1 MPVQRPCLDV
11 PCRAVTGRAVA
22 MCWCVRLV
30 LSSLRACSSSVVSS
44 WVRVGFVPV
53 AQAIAPLPTQVSD
66 RHKLDCMVPRDII
79 GGAAARRH
87 RIERRQVLSARP
99 ADAAAGLFMRSRIR
113 WFERGHVRGFSGSAE
128 RRGSKAAKAKAEFE
142 YHRDTFFVP
151 GF

>member
-1 MPVQRPCLDV
+1 M
-11 PCRAVTGRAVA
+11 
-22 MCWCVRLV
+22 
-30 LSSLRACSSSVVSS
+30 
-44 WVRVGFVPV
+44 

-66 RHKLDCMVPRDII
+66 RYRLDCMVPRDII
-79 GGAAARRH
+79 GGVAARRH

-99 ADAAAGLFMRSRIR
+99 ADAAAGLSMRSRIR